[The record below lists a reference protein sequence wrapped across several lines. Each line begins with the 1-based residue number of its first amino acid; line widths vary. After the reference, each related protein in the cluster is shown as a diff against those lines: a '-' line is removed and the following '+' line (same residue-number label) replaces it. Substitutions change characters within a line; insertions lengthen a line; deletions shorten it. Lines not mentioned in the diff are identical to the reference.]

1 MIDFA
6 TLLIKRN
13 RMFSSKAKSYLA
25 KSILGLVSYS
35 KPKIK
40 LFLQQRSSGNETV
53 QQSPFWMR
61 ATLMGIMGSTIF
73 GVGWISIA
81 KTDEIVTVVG
91 KLEPRGSVQEIQM
104 PLGGIASEILVK
116 DGEEVE
122 KGQIVMRLDAET
134 SGQRLMS
141 LTESQKLK
149 KIQLNLK
156 ESELE
161 QYLLLNSEEVKTRK
175 SNNSPVKSSLSGGS
189 NRLLRRSRATA
200 RGCRHSDL

>member
-6 TLLIKRN
+6 KLLIKRN
-13 RMFSSKAKSYLA
+13 RMFTSKAKSYLA

-91 KLEPRGSVQEIQM
+91 KLEPRGSVQEI
-104 PLGGIASEILVK
+104 K
-116 DGEEVE
+116 
-122 KGQIVMRLDAET
+122 
-134 SGQRLMS
+134 
-141 LTESQKLK
+141 
-149 KIQLNLK
+149 
-156 ESELE
+156 
-161 QYLLLNSEEVKTRK
+161 
-175 SNNSPVKSSLSGGS
+175 
-189 NRLLRRSRATA
+189 
-200 RGCRHSDL
+200 CH